1 MFEKLPPKILVT
13 ENDEVAK
20 ATICNTLERHWFSVE
35 RADSPDVALSIFQAN
50 QPNFVV
56 LSSKF
61 GVKKVIEFVKYTRAM
76 TSGALNKNV
85 PTLILLEEDETDS
98 SYDEI
103 KDNFIQFMNRPFIP
117 SELLS
122 TIKALLRK
130 SNPVFQDKVIKY
142 KDLTMDLATYKVN
155 RDGKNIHLGPT
166 EFKIMQMLIQQPKKI
181 LSRQQI
187 IDCVWGTNQ
196 NIEPRTVDV
205 HVNRLRS
212 LIKIKDD
219 EIPFIKTVRAAGYC
233 LNLPGERE

>member
-1 MFEKLPPKILVT
+1 MFEKLPPRVLVT
-13 ENDEVAK
+13 ESDEVAK

-35 RADSPDVALSIFQAN
+35 RADSTDVALSIFQAN
-50 QPNFVV
+50 KPNFVV

-61 GVKKVIEFVKYTRAM
+61 GVKKISEFVKYTRAM
-76 TSGALNKNV
+76 SSGSTNV
-85 PTLILLEEDETDS
+85 PTLIILEENEKDEDYRS
-98 SYDEI
+98 VQDDFVQFI
-103 KDNFIQFMNRPFIP
+103 KRPFVP

-155 RDGKNIHLGPT
+155 RAGKNIHLGPT
-166 EFKIMQMLIQQPKKI
+166 EFKIMQMLIQSPKSI

-196 NIEPRTVDV
+196 DIEPRTVDV

-212 LIKIKDD
+212 LIKIRGD
-219 EIPFIKTVRAAGYC
+219 EMPFIKTVRSAGYC
-233 LNLPGERE
+233 LNLPGERD

>member
-13 ENDEVAK
+13 ESNEVAK

-35 RADSPDVALSIFQAN
+35 RADSTDVALSIFQAN

-61 GVKKVIEFVKYTRAM
+61 GSKKVLEFVKYTRAM
-76 TSGALNKNV
+76 ASGSTKNV
-85 PTLILLEEDETDS
+85 PTLILLDEGEKEDDFAAA
-98 SYDEI
+98 
-103 KDNFIQFMNRPFIP
+103 KDDFVQFMNRPFVP
-117 SELLS
+117 SEFLS

-130 SNPVFQDKVIKY
+130 YNPVFQDKIIKY

-166 EFKIMQMLIQQPKKI
+166 EFKIMQMLIQQPRVI

-212 LIKIKDD
+212 LIKLRDD
-219 EIPFIKTVRAAGYC
+219 EVPFIKTVRAAGYC